1 MLFQYKANEEL
12 VRSVYKTQMG
22 ESSGTIDKHG
32 NRMLLSSDYSGAP
45 MV

>member
-1 MLFQYKANEEL
+1 MKNWY
-12 VRSVYKTQMG
+12 VVYTKPKW
-22 ESSGTIDKHG
+22 EKKSGTIDKDG